1 LSICSRLSKSTSK
14 DKSHGEIENILFQ
27 ILDFSIAKNQRFD
40 TLIFMCGIIGYSGP
54 RKASKVLLEGLR
66 RLEYRGYDSAGIA
79 VGRTDPKPNLQ
90 IIKAV
95 GKIGELAKKIPE
107 DLDGQWGIGHT
118 RWATHGGVTEA
129 NAHPHTDISGK
140 IAVVHN
146 GIIENH
152 KTLRTVL
159 EKKGYVFKSETDTEV
174 IPHLIASYYEGDL
187 LTAVLAALQHL
198 EGTYGIACIHADE
211 PGRIVGARNGSP
223 LIVGVG
229 KDEMFLASD
238 FTAMVAYTNRVIYL
252 NDGEVVDITQE
263 NYSITD
269 RHSNSIAKKV
279 DEITWELGAM
289 EKSGFMHYMEKEIFE
304 QPDSIARA
312 MSGRIDEENATA
324 KLGGLNLTR
333 RQLAEV
339 HRVRIIAAGT
349 SWHAGIAG
357 SYLLEQVARIPA
369 QAELASELR
378 YRNPVVE
385 QGSLWFVVSQSGETA
400 DSLFAMREIQRKGA
414 TVLGI
419 CNVVGATIPRES
431 DGGVYVHSGPE
442 IAVASTKAFT
452 SQLTVFFLFTLL
464 MARMRDMSREEGK
477 IFIRALTGVPD
488 MVRDVL
494 SKRDRIQAI
503 AKKYCRTKD
512 FLYLGRGILYP
523 IALEGA
529 LKLKEISYIHAEGY
543 SAGEM
548 KHGPIA
554 LISPEVPSVFLVS
567 DDYLHDKTISNMRE
581 IKARGG
587 PVIAICSDEDKE
599 AMSFADDFISVK
611 KADPRFYPFSMI
623 IPLQLFAY
631 FCALEL
637 GCNVDQPRNLAKSVT
652 VE

>member
-1 LSICSRLSKSTSK
+1 MSICSRLSKSTSK

-464 MARMRDMSREEGK
+464 MARMRDMSREEGQR
-477 IFIRALTGVPD
+477 FIRALTCVPD
-488 MVRDVL
+488 MVRDAL

-503 AKKYCRTKD
+503 AKKYCRAKD

>member
-503 AKKYCRTKD
+503 AKKYCRAKD

>member
-1 LSICSRLSKSTSK
+1 MSICSRLSKSTSK

-419 CNVVGATIPRES
+419 CNVVGSTIPRES

-488 MVRDVL
+488 MVRDAL

-503 AKKYCRTKD
+503 AKKYCRAKD

-543 SAGEM
+543 GAGEM

>member
-1 LSICSRLSKSTSK
+1 MSICSRLSKSTSK

-312 MSGRIDEENATA
+312 MRGRIDEENATA

-464 MARMRDMSREEGK
+464 MARMRDMSREEGQR
-477 IFIRALTGVPD
+477 FIRALTCVPD
-488 MVRDVL
+488 MVRDAL

-503 AKKYCRTKD
+503 AKKYCRAKD

-543 SAGEM
+543 GAGEM

>member
-159 EKKGYVFKSETDTEV
+159 EKKGYLFKSETDTEV

-419 CNVVGATIPRES
+419 CNVVGSTIPRES

-464 MARMRDMSREEGK
+464 MARMRDMSREEGQR
-477 IFIRALTGVPD
+477 FIRALTCVPD
-488 MVRDVL
+488 MVRDAL

-503 AKKYCRTKD
+503 AKKYCRAKD

-543 SAGEM
+543 GAGEM

>member
-1 LSICSRLSKSTSK
+1 
-14 DKSHGEIENILFQ
+14 
-27 ILDFSIAKNQRFD
+27 
-40 TLIFMCGIIGYSGP
+40 MCGIIGYTGP
-54 RKASKVLLEGLR
+54 RKTAKILLEGLR

-79 VGRTDPKPNLQ
+79 VGRENAEPRLE
-90 IIKAV
+90 IIKSV
-95 GKIGELAKKIPE
+95 GKIAELAKKMPE
-107 DLDGQWGIGHT
+107 DIDGSWGIGHT

-129 NAHPHTDISGK
+129 NAHPHTDMSGK
-140 IAVVHN
+140 IVVVHN

-152 KTLRTVL
+152 KTLRTML
-159 EKKGYVFKSETDTEV
+159 GKKGVVFKSETDTEV

-187 LTAVLAALQHL
+187 LKAVLAALQHL
-198 EGTYGIACIHADE
+198 EGTYGIACIHANE

-229 KDEMFLASD
+229 NDEMFLASD
-238 FTAMVAYTNRVIYL
+238 ITAMVAYTNRVIYL
-252 NDGEVVDITQE
+252 NDGEVVDITRDS
-263 NYSITD
+263 YTITD
-269 RHSNSIAKKV
+269 RHSNMLDKQV
-279 DEITWELGAM
+279 DEITWELGAI

-324 KLGGLNLTR
+324 KLGGLNLSR
-333 RQLAEV
+333 RQLADV

-349 SWHAGIAG
+349 SWHAGMTG
-357 SYLLEQVARIPA
+357 SYLLEQAARIPA

-385 QGSLWFVVSQSGETA
+385 NDSLWFVVSQSGETA
-400 DSLFAMREIQRKGA
+400 DSLYAMREVQRKGA

-419 CNVVGATIPRES
+419 CNVVGSTIARES

-452 SQLTVFFLFTLL
+452 SQLTAFYLFTLL
-464 MARMRDMSREEGK
+464 MARMRDMSREEGQK
-477 IFIRALTGVPD
+477 FTRSLLAVPE
-488 MVRDVL
+488 MVRDAL
-494 SKRDRIQAI
+494 AQRDHIQAI
-503 AKKYCRTKD
+503 AKKYCRAKD

-567 DDYLHDKTISNMRE
+567 DDYLHEKTISNIRE

-587 PVIAICSDEDKE
+587 PIIAVGVEGDTE
-599 AMSFADDFISVK
+599 AMALADDFIAVP
-611 KADPRFYPFSMI
+611 KADPRFYPFSMVV
-623 IPLQLFAY
+623 PLQLFAY

-637 GCNVDQPRNLAKSVT
+637 GRDVDQPRNLAKSVT

>member
-1 LSICSRLSKSTSK
+1 MSICSRLSKSTSK

-159 EKKGYVFKSETDTEV
+159 EKKGYLFKSETDTEV

-419 CNVVGATIPRES
+419 CNVVGSTIPRES

-464 MARMRDMSREEGK
+464 MARMRDMSREEGQR
-477 IFIRALTGVPD
+477 FIRALTCVPD
-488 MVRDVL
+488 MVRDAL

-503 AKKYCRTKD
+503 AKKYCRAKD

-543 SAGEM
+543 GAGEM

>member
-1 LSICSRLSKSTSK
+1 MSICSRLSKSTSK